1 MKNDEGDRVKMQKRL
16 LLANLKEIYAS
27 FKKEHDDKL
36 GFSTFLS
43 TKAKMVC
50 NGRQKWNSISLC
62 LHNTPKRLTD
72 VVSDFS

>member
-50 NGRQKWNSISLC
+50 NGRQK
-62 LHNTPKRLTD
+62 
-72 VVSDFS
+72 